1 MYITKWFVFL
11 LLQTY
16 HPSEQFSISVE
27 LPTWIFQLTEYNSV
41 NCQWEMQ
48 LSLKQEDETLQTYFI
63 LLLTEVVFF
72 FKHRAIIMLMG
83 RGNALID
90 VFWSV
95 LITLCFFFLI
105 IGFCAR
111 EADIWLPWLSVGTHP
126 GKFYTHYYSYTWLI
140 WNYPVQTSLH
150 NRSEYLI
157 LFTYFDVCVKTNN
170 KKAFQT
176 LLLINQIEILS
187 WFNFF
192 LQYFTFTYYTFEIPA
207 ITKW

>member
-1 MYITKWFVFL
+1 MR
-11 LLQTY
+11 
-16 HPSEQFSISVE
+16 
-27 LPTWIFQLTEYNSV
+27 NAA
-41 NCQWEMQ
+41 
-48 LSLKQEDETLQTYFI
+48 FI
-63 LLLTEVVFF
+63 KTRRWNIANLFHFTADKSCFF
-72 FKHRAIIMLMG
+72 FKHRAIIMVMG

-192 LQYFTFTYYTFEIPA
+192 CNILHLLIILLRYLQ
-207 ITKW
+207 